1 MASAEGLHL
10 TLVFFNA
17 FLSFTAIVLNII
29 TMQALRKTSSLPKTL
44 KTLLLSLAVSDLD
57 VGLLVEP
64 LFVAFLVMEKNSTA
78 YSTVKLARS
87 IPAKILVFASHFGV
101 SALAVDRFLAIQL
114 HLRYQELVTHKRVVA
129 VVISLWVFS
138 ASISFRS
145 PRIMRAVIALVCVIT
160 TGLLY
165 CKIYA
170 SVRHHT
176 NQIHALQVQPATQN
190 EDMANAARLKKSSL
204 ATFYVYFVY
213 LLCYLPLYCVV
224 FAQTN
229 GETPLLSHLSYFTR
243 TLVYLN
249 SSLNPLIYCWKM
261 RHIRQTVMDI
271 LRNIFAICLNLTFV
285 FFNAFLSFTAIVLN
299 IITMQAL
306 RKTSSLPKTLKTLL
320 LSLAVSDLGVGLL
333 VHPLYVATLVIEKN
347 STAYSTVELA
357 RSIQAKIL
365 VFASNF
371 GVFALAV
378 DRFLAIHLHLRYQE
392 LVTHKRVVA
401 VVISVWVFSASIS
414 YPSHRIMRA
423 VIVVVCVTTTGLL
436 YCKIYASV
444 RHHTNQIHAL
454 QVQQAT
460 QNEDMTNAARLK
472 KSSLATFYVYF
483 VYLVCYLPLSCYLFA
498 KTVNGETPLLSH
510 LLYFTR
516 TLVFLNSSL
525 NPLIYCWKM
534 RHIRQTVMD
543 ILRNIFAIWLR
554 KKKMASAEGL
564 RLTLVFFNA
573 FLSFTAIVLNIIT
586 MQALRKTSS
595 LPKTLKTLLLSLAVS
610 DLGVGLLVQ
619 PLYVAILVM
628 EIKQNTNSA
637 AYHTVKKALLIQGR
651 TLVFASHFGVF
662 GLAVDRFLAIQLH
675 LRYQELV
682 THKRV
687 VAVVISVWVFS
698 ASISILRELHDI
710 DVMRTV
716 ILVVCVVTTGLLYC
730 KIYASVRHHTN
741 QIHALQVQQAT
752 ENEDM
757 ANAAR
762 LKKSSLATFYV
773 YFVYL
778 VCYLPTFCV
787 VFAKTTGETPL
798 LSHLLYFTLTLVFLN
813 SSLNPLIYCWKMRH
827 IRQTVMDILR
837 NIFAIFPH

>member
-1 MASAEGLHL
+1 
-10 TLVFFNA
+10 
-17 FLSFTAIVLNII
+17 
-29 TMQALRKTSSLPKTL
+29 MQALRKTSSLPKTL
-44 KTLLLSLAVSDLD
+44 KTLLLSLAVSDLG

-101 SALAVDRFLAIQL
+101 FALVVDRFLAIQL

-176 NQIHALQVQPATQN
+176 NQIHRDALQVQQATQN

-213 LLCYLPLYCVV
+213 LVCYLPLYCVM
-224 FAQTN
+224 ASAE
-229 GETPLLSHLSYFTR
+229 G
-243 TLVYLN
+243 
-249 SSLNPLIYCWKM
+249 
-261 RHIRQTVMDI
+261 
-271 LRNIFAICLNLTFV
+271 LNLTFV

-454 QVQQAT
+454 QVR
-460 QNEDMTNAARLK
+460 M
-472 KSSLATFYVYF
+472 
-483 VYLVCYLPLSCYLFA
+483 
-498 KTVNGETPLLSH
+498 
-510 LLYFTR
+510 
-516 TLVFLNSSL
+516 
-525 NPLIYCWKM
+525 
-534 RHIRQTVMD
+534 
-543 ILRNIFAIWLR
+543 
-554 KKKMASAEGL
+554 
-564 RLTLVFFNA
+564 
-573 FLSFTAIVLNIIT
+573 
-586 MQALRKTSS
+586 
-595 LPKTLKTLLLSLAVS
+595 
-610 DLGVGLLVQ
+610 
-619 PLYVAILVM
+619 
-628 EIKQNTNSA
+628 
-637 AYHTVKKALLIQGR
+637 
-651 TLVFASHFGVF
+651 
-662 GLAVDRFLAIQLH
+662 
-675 LRYQELV
+675 
-682 THKRV
+682 
-687 VAVVISVWVFS
+687 
-698 ASISILRELHDI
+698 
-710 DVMRTV
+710 
-716 ILVVCVVTTGLLYC
+716 
-730 KIYASVRHHTN
+730 KI
-741 QIHALQVQQAT
+741 
-752 ENEDM
+752 
-757 ANAAR
+757 
-762 LKKSSLATFYV
+762 
-773 YFVYL
+773 
-778 VCYLPTFCV
+778 
-787 VFAKTTGETPL
+787 
-798 LSHLLYFTLTLVFLN
+798 
-813 SSLNPLIYCWKMRH
+813 
-827 IRQTVMDILR
+827 
-837 NIFAIFPH
+837 